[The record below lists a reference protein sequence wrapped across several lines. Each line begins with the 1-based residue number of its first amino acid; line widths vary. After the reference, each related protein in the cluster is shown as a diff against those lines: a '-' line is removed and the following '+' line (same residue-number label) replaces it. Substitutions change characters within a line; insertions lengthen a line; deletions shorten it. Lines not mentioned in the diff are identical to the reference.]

1 MGDRNRMAT
10 AGNPAEASIGGGPAT
25 YLRDWVLGGIDGAVT
40 TFAVVAGVAGA
51 SLSLDVILILG
62 FANLVA
68 DGFSMA
74 AGNFSSSRTEVEQYD
89 RVLAEVERRIDS
101 DPEGERAVLRRAYA
115 DKGFGPDELDRLVET
130 ISANRTGWVKT
141 MMVEEFGL
149 APIVHNPWPAAAH
162 TYAAFLICGLVPL
175 LPYLFGGG
183 FVASA
188 VMTGGVFFA
197 IGSLRSRWT
206 EATWLWSGLV
216 TFGVGGT
223 AAAMAYAI
231 GYGIRLIVGDA
242 AI

>member
-1 MGDRNRMAT
+1 MAT
-10 AGNPAEASIGGGPAT
+10 AEKPADAPIDGPAT
-25 YLRDWVLGGIDGAVT
+25 YLRDWVYGGIDGAVT

-89 RVLAEVERRIDS
+89 RVLAEVGRRIDG

-115 DKGFGPDELDRLVET
+115 DKGFAPGELDRLVDI

-149 APIVHNPWPAAAH
+149 APIVRNPWWAAAN
-162 TYAAFLICGLVPL
+162 TYAAFLVCGLVPL

-188 VMTGGVFFA
+188 VMTGAVFFA

-206 EATWLWSGLV
+206 EATWMWSGLV
-216 TFGVGGT
+216 TFVVGGT

-231 GYGIRLIVGDA
+231 GYGLRLIVGDA